1 MLWECLE
8 CTTRYA
14 CDLQACPNCGSAE
27 RLEDGMAKISV
38 HGGPSEARDVPAAD
52 EAEAVVEVEAADEGS
67 EQPSPG
73 TSSSVSTPKTA
84 STSAKSVKRPSRAR
98 TTASRSSQG
107 REENSSA
114 SSTGTS
120 GPVTGGDDDGD

>member
-1 MLWECLE
+1 
-8 CTTRYA
+8 
-14 CDLQACPNCGSAE
+14 
-27 RLEDGMAKISV
+27 MAKISV